1 MIEVLTTIKDFLWD
15 YVLLFALIGI
25 GIYMSIR
32 LRFPQVTR
40 LFPSIGKLIR
50 DIKNKV
56 PAQEGRMTPFQSLAT
71 AIAAQVGTG
80 NIVGVATAIASGG
93 PGAAF
98 WMMLSAFFGMST
110 IFSEAVLA
118 QFYRQE
124 KDGQYVGGPAYYI
137 RKGMKSKWLS
147 VLFAIFTIIALGIVG
162 LMVQSNAIVTSLS
175 ESFKLSGTWIT
186 IGLTAIVGVILTGG
200 MQRIAVF
207 SERVVPVMAF
217 AYILGSVIIIFMNL
231 GMFLPALKMIFV
243 GAFTPQAIGGGVLG
257 ITIQRAIQ
265 LGLARGLFSN
275 EAGMGSTPHSHAVA
289 STDHPAEQGFIAM
302 IGVFVST
309 FMICLATVMV
319 NLTSGSYDPTI
330 PAAEAAKGATLM
342 TQRGF
347 ASGFG
352 SFGGTF
358 LSISLASFALTTII
372 GWYFFAESN
381 VIMLAGE
388 KKSIIGMFRIIALGF
403 LVVGTL
409 LDGEIIWMLA
419 DLFTGLMALPNIVAL
434 LFLSGIAK
442 KLLDHYDKCKK
453 ENQLKWP
460 TEEDLK

>member
-1 MIEVLTTIKDFLWD
+1 MMDVLTTIKDYLWD
-15 YVLLFALIGI
+15 YILLFGLIGI

-40 LFPSIGKLIR
+40 LFPSIGKLFR

-56 PAQEGRMTPFQSLAT
+56 PVQEGRMTPFQSLAT

-118 QFYRQE
+118 QFYREE
-124 KDGQYVGGPAYYI
+124 KDGHLVGGPAYYI
-137 RKGMKSKWLS
+137 KKGMKSKWLS
-147 VLFAIFTIIALGIVG
+147 IVFAILTIIALGIVG

-186 IGLTAIVGVILTGG
+186 IGLAAIVGVILTGG
-200 MQRIAVF
+200 MQRIAGF
-207 SERVVPVMAF
+207 SEKVVPLMAF

-243 GAFTPQAIGGGVLG
+243 GAFTPKAIGGGVLG
-257 ITIQRAIQ
+257 ITIQKAVQ

-319 NLTSGSYDPTI
+319 NLTSGSYDPSI
-330 PAAEAAKGATLM
+330 PATEMAKEATLM
-342 TQRGF
+342 TQKGF
-347 ASGFG
+347 TIGFG
-352 SFGGTF
+352 TFGGAF

-381 VIMLAGE
+381 VIMLAGD
-388 KKSIIGMFRIIALGF
+388 KKSIVGMFRIIAIGF

-434 LFLSGIAK
+434 LFLSGTAK

-453 ENQLKWP
+453 EKLLKWP
-460 TEEDLK
+460 TEDDLK

>member
-330 PAAEAAKGATLM
+330 PAAEAAKSATLM